1 MLTLNNF
8 GQQPFAGS
16 NVTDNGDH
24 TVTIGGTVYNK
35 LQQTW
40 QQYART
46 ALGYTQDRVAALE
59 NLVKQRD
66 IQIADLRSDFAAI
79 VARIESI
86 EADHVN
92 MMDNSNGSNSY

>member
-1 MLTLNNF
+1 MRYAITYIVAFIAAFTLTL
-8 GQQPFAGS
+8 AG
-16 NVTDNGDH
+16 
-24 TVTIGGTVYNK
+24 IA
-35 LQQTW
+35 L
-40 QQYART
+40 ART